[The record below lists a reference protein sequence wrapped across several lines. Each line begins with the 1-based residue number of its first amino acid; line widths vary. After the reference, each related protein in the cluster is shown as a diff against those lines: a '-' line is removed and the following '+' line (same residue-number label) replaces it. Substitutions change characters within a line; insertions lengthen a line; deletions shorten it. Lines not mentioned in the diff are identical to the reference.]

1 MKYSDIC
8 TIDSQGRI
16 VIPAKLRRLL
26 KLENGNPLEVELS
39 NQEIRIRKCR
49 EPQQDTIQLQSIL
62 SILSFIQTIIRR
74 NQFKLRTL
82 LKCLH
87 NTLAGFDIIFL
98 CRD

>member
-49 EPQQDTIQLQSIL
+49 
-62 SILSFIQTIIRR
+62 
-74 NQFKLRTL
+74 
-82 LKCLH
+82 
-87 NTLAGFDIIFL
+87 
-98 CRD
+98 

>member
-62 SILSFIQTIIRR
+62 SILYSSIKRGAFICPGGSGTDRR
-74 NQFKLRTL
+74 
-82 LKCLH
+82 
-87 NTLAGFDIIFL
+87 
-98 CRD
+98 

>member
-62 SILSFIQTIIRR
+62 SILYSSIKRGAFICTDQ
-74 NQFKLRTL
+74 
-82 LKCLH
+82 
-87 NTLAGFDIIFL
+87 
-98 CRD
+98 

>member
-49 EPQQDTIQLQSIL
+49 EPQQGMQR
-62 SILSFIQTIIRR
+62 F
-74 NQFKLRTL
+74 
-82 LKCLH
+82 LKEKTSLH
-87 NTLAGFDIIFL
+87 GWTVA
-98 CRD
+98 